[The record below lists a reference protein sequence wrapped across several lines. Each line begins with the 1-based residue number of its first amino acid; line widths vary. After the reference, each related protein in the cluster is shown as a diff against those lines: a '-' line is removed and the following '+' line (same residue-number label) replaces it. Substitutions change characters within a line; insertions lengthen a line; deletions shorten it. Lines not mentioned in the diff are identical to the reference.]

1 MSDELNPIRQA
12 LHDAR
17 IQRLCE
23 GLQDTRIDW
32 KNLEIE
38 RLKQALHD
46 ARIENSGQAAELERL
61 TAENTLLLGQRE
73 RAMQAAL
80 WLRAYKPFAKQFK
93 AAEAELEALEKEV
106 QG

>member
-1 MSDELNPIRQA
+1 MRDA
-12 LHDAR
+12 LDPDHWVNGGECDHPHPDA
-17 IQRLCE
+17 LAME
-23 GLQDTRIDW
+23 ALDA
-32 KNLEIE
+32 EIE

-61 TAENTLLLGQRE
+61 MAENTLLLGQRE

>member
-1 MSDELNPIRQA
+1 VRDA
-12 LHDAR
+12 LDPDHWVNGGECDHPHPDALAMEALDAENKQLR
-17 IQRLCE
+17 AE
-23 GLQDTRIDW
+23 V
-32 KNLEIE
+32 E
-38 RLKQALHD
+38 RLM
-46 ARIENSGQAAELERL
+46 
-61 TAENTLLLGQRE
+61 AENTLLLGQRE